1 MQKQLSYYLEQL
13 SMEPRIK
20 TMDTT
25 YIIKVNDEPVTG
37 LASRAEARQYV
48 KFMTLDDSVRDV
60 KIVKRTTTEQV
71 LRVYTAQ
78 QKIALKAIDLDEGL
92 DDN

>member
-1 MQKQLSYYLEQL
+1 
-13 SMEPRIK
+13 MEPRVK
-20 TMDTT
+20 TIDTT

-37 LASRAEARQYV
+37 VASRAEARQYV
-48 KFMTLDDSVRDV
+48 KFMPLDAHVKDV

-71 LRVYTAQ
+71 LRVFETQ
-78 QKIALKAIDLDEGL
+78 QKMALKAVDLDEGL